1 MNKITIILISI
12 FFTAFHAN
20 SQDWDAVKNNSEE
33 YIWGIGHGST
43 PKEADQDALN
53 ELISQIYIHVTGY
66 TFDEIE
72 ELVVGDD
79 VKKSLRHLKATI
91 NTFSHGTL
99 CNTTKQVLSTKQ
111 PISVVRWMK
120 RAEVNKI
127 FEHRKYKIKDYVTSG
142 INATNTGKI
151 DVALKDFYWAL
162 ALVNSLQYPEEA
174 KLELV
179 ENDPE
184 SAVTLIVWLPE
195 QIREILS
202 NIKIDAVK
210 RIDDNVELFITYK
223 DKPVSSLDYT
233 YFDGS
238 DFSYIYSAK
247 DGKGIIELPQN
258 DQSKHY
264 QLHIEYEYRGQ
275 SQIDKDLENVL
286 KAVPSTVIDNIIKVK
301 SKLTDK
307 REKKLESA
315 NFSKIK
321 PEDYDQPNTVK
332 NVAGYETILK
342 TIVSA
347 ITAKRYDQV
356 KSYFTPECSDSY
368 NRLIKYGKAKVVGTP
383 KYSFYPYR
391 DRIIARGLR
400 MSFSFSNGN
409 RTFVENVVFSFNKEG
424 KINNIIFG
432 LDETLITDILCLK
445 DWNETSRMAIV
456 DFLENYQTAF
466 ALEKVDYIS
475 SIFDND
481 ADIRTVTVIE
491 RPQRSTDGNEY
502 ADNKI
507 LKENRYTKDE
517 YIKKLKTSFESKQY
531 INLRFSDIMV
541 AKPGN
546 GGETYGIQ
554 IAQEYY
560 SSNYGDKGYLFLLV
574 DLNSPENPLIKIRT
588 WQPEK
593 DPNFGVYSVPDF

>member
-1 MNKITIILISI
+1 MNKITLILISI
-12 FFTAFHAN
+12 FFTAFHAY
-20 SQDWDAVKNNSEE
+20 SQDWDAVKNNSKE
-33 YIWGIGHGST
+33 YIWGIGHGKT
-43 PKEADQDALN
+43 IDEADKQALHEISSNICTHISGVTIDTITNTVRNGDADTYNRLTSVI
-53 ELISQIYIHVTGY
+53 EAY
-66 TFDEIE
+66 TN
-72 ELVVGDD
+72 
-79 VKKSLRHLKATI
+79 A
-91 NTFSHGTL
+91 TL
-99 CNTTKQVLSTKQ
+99 CNTQRQVLSFKD
-111 PISVVRWMK
+111 PIRVVRWMK
-120 RAEVNKI
+120 RDEITKI
-127 FEHRKYKIKDYVTSG
+127 FEHRKNKIKDYVTSG
-142 INATNTGKI
+142 INATNNGKI

-162 ALVNSLQYPEEA
+162 ALVNSLQYPDAETY
-174 KLELV
+174 ELIEDDLNSTV
-179 ENDPE
+179 
-184 SAVTLIVWLPE
+184 SLIVWLPE

-210 RIDDNVELFITYK
+210 RIDDNVELFITYN

-238 DFSYIYSAK
+238 DFSQIYSAK
-247 DGKGIIELPQN
+247 DGIGIIELPPN
-258 DQSKHY
+258 DMSKHY

-275 SQIDKDLENVL
+275 SHIDKDLENVL
-286 KAVPSTVIDNIIKVK
+286 KAIPSTTIPNVIMVN

-307 REKKLESA
+307 REKKLETA

-321 PEDYDQPNTVK
+321 SEDYDRPNTVK

-356 KSYFTPECSDSY
+356 KSYFTLECLDSY

-502 ADNKI
+502 TNNKI
-507 LKENRYTKDE
+507 LIENRYTKDE
-517 YIKKLKTSFESKQY
+517 YIKKLKTSFASKQY

-593 DPNFGVYSVPDF
+593 DPEFGIHSAPDF

>member
-12 FFTAFHAN
+12 FFTTFHTY
-20 SQDWDAVKNNSEE
+20 SQNWDEVKNNSKE
-33 YIWGIGHGST
+33 YIWGIGFGRNID
-43 PKEADQDALN
+43 EADQQALYELSSNICTHISGVTIDTLTNTVRNGDAETYNRLTTV
-53 ELISQIYIHVTGY
+53 IKAY
-66 TFDEIE
+66 TN
-72 ELVVGDD
+72 
-79 VKKSLRHLKATI
+79 ATI
-91 NTFSHGTL
+91 RNTQRHI
-99 CNTTKQVLSTKQ
+99 LSYKH
-111 PISVVRWMK
+111 PVSVVRWMK
-120 RAEVNKI
+120 RTEIAKI
-127 FEHRKYKIKDYVTSG
+127 FELRKYKIKDYVTSG

-174 KLELV
+174 KFELI
-179 ENDPE
+179 EDDPN

-195 QIREILS
+195 QIIEILS

-210 RIDDNVELFITYK
+210 RMDDNVELFITYK

-247 DGKGIIELPQN
+247 DGKGIIELPSN
-258 DQSKHY
+258 DMSKHY

-275 SQIDKDLENVL
+275 SQIDKDLENAL
-286 KAVPSTVIDNIIKVK
+286 KTFPSTVIDNIIKVK

-307 REKKLESA
+307 REKKLEST

-321 PEDYDQPNTVK
+321 SGDYDRPNTVK
-332 NVAGYETILK
+332 NVAGYEIILN
-342 TIVSA
+342 TVVSA

-356 KSYFTPECSDSY
+356 KSYFTPKCLDSY
-368 NRLIKYGKAKVVGTP
+368 NRLIKYGKAKIVGTP
-383 KYSFYPYR
+383 QYSFYHYK
-391 DRIIARGLR
+391 DRIIARGLK

-445 DWNETSRMAIV
+445 QWNETSRMAIV

-466 ALEKVDYIS
+466 ALEKVDYIG

-481 ADIRTVTVIE
+481 ADIRTVTVLEI
-491 RPQRSTDGNEY
+491 PQRSTDGNEY
-502 ADNKI
+502 ANNKI

-517 YIKKLKTSFESKQY
+517 YIEKLKTSFASKQY

-574 DLNSPENPLIKIRT
+574 DLNSPDNPLIKIRT

-593 DPNFGVYSVPDF
+593 DPNFGVYSAHDF